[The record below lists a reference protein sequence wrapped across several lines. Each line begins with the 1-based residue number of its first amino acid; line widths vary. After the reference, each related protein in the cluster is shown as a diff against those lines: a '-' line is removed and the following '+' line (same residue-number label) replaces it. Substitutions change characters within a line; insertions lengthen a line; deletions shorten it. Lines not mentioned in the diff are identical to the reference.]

1 MNLIAAPVSVA
12 AELAGLIGLT
22 VLVVDDDPDVRTL
35 IEWQLEAD
43 GCLVVPAGDAATALA
58 ILKSRQIGMVV
69 LDLCLPDL
77 GGLDVLCHIRRTSGP
92 PVIILSGRSGEIDR
106 VLGLDLGA
114 DDYMTKPVSPTE
126 LSSRI
131 RAVMRRVSPP
141 DQTML
146 TFGDLHIDLGTREV
160 VANRRVVEMAPKE
173 FEVLAF
179 LAQSPRK
186 TYSREQLLQHVWRSS
201 SGWHD
206 QSTVT
211 QHIYRV
217 RHKIEPDPNQPRWLK
232 TVSRVGY
239 RFEP

>member
-1 MNLIAAPVSVA
+1 MHPIAAPVLMPSG
-12 AELAGLIGLT
+12 LAGLT
-22 VLVVDDDPDVRTL
+22 VLVVDDDPDIRTL
-35 IEWQLEAD
+35 IEWQLESD
-43 GCLVVPAGDAATALA
+43 GCSVVPAGDAATAFA
-58 ILKSRQIGMVV
+58 ILKSGHIGIVV

-77 GGLDVLCHIRRTSGP
+77 GGLDVLCHIRRTAGP
-92 PVIILSGRSGEIDR
+92 PVIILSGRAGETDR

-146 TFGDLHIDLGTREV
+146 TFNDLHIDLGTREV

-206 QSTVT
+206 QATVT
-211 QHIYRV
+211 QHVYRI
-217 RHKIEPDPNQPRWLK
+217 RHKIEPDPDHPRWVK

>member
-1 MNLIAAPVSVA
+1 MNLITAPVSMS
-12 AELAGLIGLT
+12 AGLTGLT
-22 VLVVDDDPDVRTL
+22 GLNVLVVDDDPDIRTL

-43 GCLVVPAGDAATALA
+43 GCSVVPAGDAATALA
-58 ILKSRQIGMVV
+58 ILTSRQIGIVV

-92 PVIILSGRSGEIDR
+92 PVIILSGRTGETDR

-114 DDYMTKPVSPTE
+114 DDYMTKPLSPTE

-141 DQTML
+141 EKTML
-146 TFGDLHIDLGTREV
+146 AFGDLHIDLGTREV

-186 TYSREQLLQHVWRSS
+186 TYSREQLLQHVWQSS

-206 QSTVT
+206 QATVT

-217 RHKIEPDPNQPRWLK
+217 RHKIEPDPNQPRWVK

>member
-1 MNLIAAPVSVA
+1 MKPITAPVSM
-12 AELAGLIGLT
+12 LAGLTGVT
-22 VLVVDDDPDVRTL
+22 VLVVDDDPDIRTL
-35 IEWQLEAD
+35 IEWQLESD
-43 GCLVVPAGDAATALA
+43 GCSVVPAGDAATALA
-58 ILKSRQIGMVV
+58 ILKSRQVDIVV

-77 GGLDVLCHIRRTSGP
+77 GGLDVLGHIRRTSGP
-92 PVIILSGRSGEIDR
+92 PVIILSGRAGETDR

-141 DQTML
+141 DPTML
-146 TFGDLHIDLGTREV
+146 AFGDLHIDLGTREV
-160 VANRRVVEMAPKE
+160 VANQRVVEMAPKE

-186 TYSREQLLQHVWRSS
+186 TYTREQLLQHVWRSS

-206 QSTVT
+206 QATVT

-217 RHKIEPDPNQPRWLK
+217 RHKIEPDPNQPRWVK